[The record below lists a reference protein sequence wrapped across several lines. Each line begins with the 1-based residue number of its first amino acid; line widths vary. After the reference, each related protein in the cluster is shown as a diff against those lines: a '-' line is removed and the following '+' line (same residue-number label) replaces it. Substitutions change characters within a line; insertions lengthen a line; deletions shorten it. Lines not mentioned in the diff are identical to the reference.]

1 MSTAVVTEQ
10 GSGVVRDALRE
21 TRESLREVFAHPP
34 LRRIQLALTG
44 SMVGDWAY
52 ATAVTVWAY
61 GVGGTRAVGIW
72 AAVRFIVMA
81 VAAPFAAGMADRW
94 PRKRVMVSADLVRAA
109 LVTCSA
115 VCIAVGTPAAPV
127 FVLATVSSL
136 FGSVFR
142 PAQAALL
149 PSLAERPEQ
158 LTAANGVSSTIES
171 MAFFVGPAL
180 GALLLTATNVE
191 TVFLLNAAS
200 YLWSAALVAGI
211 AVRAT
216 GSTGEA
222 GQDGAAEGRL
232 ATIFAGFREISGSPD
247 LRVVATLV
255 CAQTVVAGASSV
267 FAVALAVQVL
277 PSGPRGVGYVD
288 AVLGVG
294 ALVGGFVAIYR
305 SSRGS
310 LVTDLLKGVL
320 LWSLPLLLVVAWPSP
335 LTVFVAVALLGFGN
349 PIVDVNFYT
358 AVQRLTP
365 DRVLGRVFGALEG
378 ALIAT
383 MALGA
388 AVMPFLID
396 GPGLRTALAVVSLV
410 VGLPTIALL
419 PAARGVDRRLT
430 VPPELDLLS
439 SLPIFAPLGPAVL
452 DGLARRLVREEV
464 PAGTVILAQGD
475 VGDRFYVIRSGRVGV
490 THGEVLVRH
499 EGPGDYFGEIA
510 LLRDVPRTATV
521 TATEPT
527 VLLSLERAP
536 FLEAVTGSAESAR
549 VVEEVVS
556 LRTRY

>member
-1 MSTAVVTEQ
+1 MTTSVVTEQ
-10 GSGVVRDALRE
+10 SSGVIRDAVRE
-21 TRESLREVFAHPP
+21 TGASLREVFAHPP
-34 LRRIQLALTG
+34 LRRIQLALAG

-61 GVGGTRAVGIW
+61 GVGGARAVGIW
-72 AAVRFIVMA
+72 AAVRYILMA
-81 VAAPFAAGMADRW
+81 VAAPFAAGLADRW
-94 PRKRVMVSADLVRAA
+94 PRKRAMVTADLVRAG
-109 LVTCSA
+109 LVAASA
-115 VCIAVGTPAAPV
+115 VCIATGTPPAPV
-127 FVLATVSSL
+127 FVLATVSAL

-171 MAFFVGPAL
+171 LSFFVGPAL
-180 GALLLTATNVE
+180 GALLLAVTRVE
-191 TVFLLNAAS
+191 AVFVLNAAS

-211 AVRAT
+211 AVRSAAPVD
-216 GSTGEA
+216 EVDA
-222 GQDGAAEGRL
+222 GPAEGRL
-232 ATIFAGFREISGSPD
+232 AAIFAGFREISSSPD

-255 CAQTVVAGASSV
+255 CAQTVVSGASSV
-267 FAVALAVQVL
+267 FGVALAVQLL

-320 LWSLPLLLVVAWPSP
+320 LWSLPLLLVVVWPSP
-335 LTVFVAVALLGFGN
+335 VSVFVAVALLGFGN

-358 AVQRLTP
+358 AVQRLAP

-388 AVMPFLID
+388 ALMPFLID
-396 GPGLRTALAVVSLV
+396 GPGLRTALAVVSLL
-410 VGLPTIALL
+410 VGLPALALL

-430 VPPELDLLS
+430 APPELGLLS

-464 PAGTVILAQGD
+464 PAGTVILAEGD
-475 VGDRFYVIRSGRVGV
+475 VGERFYVIESGRVEV
-490 THGEVLVRH
+490 THGEMPVRH

-510 LLRDVPRTATV
+510 LLRDVRRTATV

-556 LRTRY
+556 FRTRY